1 MALVRWN
8 PIGQLAGM
16 EVDRLNRMFN
26 ELYQD
31 NFNRDWTP
39 PVDIYETEGREVVIK
54 AELPEMKREDISV
67 TFEDNV
73 LTLTGERKLDQEV
86 KRESFQRVERRYGSF
101 SRAFTLPPTV
111 DGSQISASYK
121 DGVLTI
127 KLPRREESK
136 PKQIQINVAQ

>member
-39 PVDIYETEGREVVIK
+39 PVDIYETEGREVV
-54 AELPEMKREDISV
+54 
-67 TFEDNV
+67 
-73 LTLTGERKLDQEV
+73 
-86 KRESFQRVERRYGSF
+86 
-101 SRAFTLPPTV
+101 
-111 DGSQISASYK
+111 
-121 DGVLTI
+121 DGVDTRGAKVSRLAQKI
-127 KLPRREESK
+127 GFIFQNPKDKLFA
-136 PKQIQINVAQ
+136 N